1 MYIRIDCFYS
11 PKKSKKEYE
20 IATDLLPVK
29 EALQLAEDMEQ
40 SGRIV
45 KIQFVD
51 DTGQTWIKKQ
61 LLKYLESLKGEPHTI
76 TAFFDGGFQKDTSA
90 AGAGIVIYYEQ
101 NEKQFRLRKN
111 QPFEL
116 ITSNN
121 EAEYAALWM
130 LVNELEVL
138 GVHHIPIT
146 IKGDSLVV
154 INQITDEWP
163 CYEEEHLRWIEK
175 IEEKIKKNGL
185 TPTFELIDRKGN
197 QEADQLATQALNEVV
212 IESTIE
218 IEK

>member
-1 MYIRIDCFYS
+1 MDFLFIKIDCFYS

-20 IATDLLPVK
+20 LSTDFFPVK

-51 DTGQTWIKKQ
+51 QNDQTWMKKQ
-61 LLKYLESLKGEPHTI
+61 LFKYLDSLKGEPHNI
-76 TAFFDGGFQKDTSA
+76 IAFFDGGYQKDTSA

-101 NEKQFRLRKN
+101 NDKQYRIRKN
-111 QPFEL
+111 QPFDL

-130 LVNELEVL
+130 LVNELEAL
-138 GVHHIPIT
+138 GVHHIPVT

-154 INQITDEWP
+154 INQITNEWP

-175 IEEKIKKNGL
+175 IEEKMKKIGV
-185 TPTFELIDRKGN
+185 TPSFELVERKDRKS
-197 QEADQLATQALNEVV
+197 VV
-212 IESTIE
+212 
-218 IEK
+218 